1 VVAEY
6 RLHQANAS
14 HNSELMLTM
23 TLRVL
28 GSQARYIRSDA
39 RLLFA
44 FLEGIRI
51 WRRQYGRQLASEL
64 ARSFSNPQ
72 IHHRRRKLLLLLKH
86 YPQGLMM
93 ILLLRIMPDL
103 RKRKAL
109 IGQHAKTKEASL
121 LQIAHTWLNASKP
134 ASPSQIG

>member
-1 VVAEY
+1 
-6 RLHQANAS
+6 
-14 HNSELMLTM
+14 MLTM

-28 GSQARYIRSDA
+28 ASQARYIRGDA

-64 ARSFSNPQ
+64 AHSFSTRQ
-72 IHHRRRKLLLLLKH
+72 RHHRRRKLLLLLNH

-103 RKRKAL
+103 SKRKAL
-109 IGQHAKTKEASL
+109 ISQQATAKEASL
-121 LQIAHTWLNASKP
+121 LDLAHTWLNASKP
-134 ASPSQIG
+134 ASPSRIG